1 MQIVLYFISTIIFCI
16 ASAYVAFRSQFSK
29 KQIVYFSFTSVLVM
43 GIAVML
49 SNFYTTNILIE
60 NVKRVCLLS
69 MLAPIAYVDSKE
81 LRIPNKMI
89 ILGLIYRA
97 IVIPIELFTY
107 SGIRDSYIV
116 SDIIAA
122 ALISVAAM
130 LCRLVLHGGIGA
142 GDIKLFVVMGLFL
155 GLEGIWSSM
164 FCTLIAT
171 FIVSVILLITKRKTK
186 SDSIAFGPF
195 LAIGTMLSVF
205 LTGM

>member
-89 ILGLIYRA
+89 ILGLVYRA